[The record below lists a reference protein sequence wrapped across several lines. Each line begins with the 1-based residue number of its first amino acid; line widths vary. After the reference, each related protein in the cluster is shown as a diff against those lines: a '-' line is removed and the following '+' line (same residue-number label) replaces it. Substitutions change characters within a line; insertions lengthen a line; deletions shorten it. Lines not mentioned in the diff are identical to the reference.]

1 MEINFIIPIFALLNK
16 TDRIMNST
24 FLYIFK
30 GSKNAIVVL
39 DNSVE
44 FENGLTAE
52 LGLTC
57 QAFSLAEEII
67 RKAGLKSEDYELMLE
82 TEVLEAKTESEMEL
96 AIDNAI
102 SSFEHNNNF
111 NEGETFTTFTRE
123 FTDED
128 MKDYYGENDIS
139 QALLAKDIDDA
150 EDILARFGK
159 VKFVDE
165 KIDDGDDGDG
175 EDEYVMMRSYNV
187 GKKYVRIYYGNN
199 TGKIGCVDVK

>member
-1 MEINFIIPIFALLNK
+1 
-16 TDRIMNST
+16 MNST

-30 GSKNAIVVL
+30 GSKNAIVIL

-67 RKAGLKSEDYELMLE
+67 SKAGIKPEDYELLLS
-82 TEVLEAKTESEMEL
+82 TEVLEAKTENEMEL

-111 NEGETFTTFTRE
+111 NEGETFTAFTRE

-128 MKDYYGENDIS
+128 MKDYYGEDDIS

-150 EDILARFGK
+150 EDILSRFGK

>member
-1 MEINFIIPIFALLNK
+1 MEINFIIPIFASLKK

-57 QAFSLAEEII
+57 QAFSLAKEII
-67 RKAGLKSEDYELMLE
+67 RKAGLKSEDYELLLE

-96 AIDNAI
+96 AIDI
-102 SSFEHNNNF
+102 KYLIVY
-111 NEGETFTTFTRE
+111 TRRAR
-123 FTDED
+123 
-128 MKDYYGENDIS
+128 G
-139 QALLAKDIDDA
+139 ARA
-150 EDILARFGK
+150 ESMTL
-159 VKFVDE
+159 
-165 KIDDGDDGDG
+165 
-175 EDEYVMMRSYNV
+175 M
-187 GKKYVRIYYGNN
+187 
-199 TGKIGCVDVK
+199 T